1 MSVEAG
7 PELARAGKEPAVEVT
22 SAWLEDRHCSHKVG
36 GKQTFG
42 ACEYTV
48 VRLHRWEG

>member
-22 SAWLEDRHCSHKVG
+22 SAWLEDRHCSLKW
-36 GKQTFG
+36 
-42 ACEYTV
+42 EES
-48 VRLHRWEG
+48 RLSGLIYNFQLTRKLI